1 MHIFNLDSNG
11 FFMSLHHTLRNKTL
25 IGVFGAF
32 SAYLIWGL
40 QPLYWKA
47 MQEVSS
53 WTAVAHRYCWTT
65 ILLAVFIVV
74 TGLFPEFRST
84 CQHLWEKK
92 SRLLLLFTAAFVAAA
107 NGWINI
113 IAPMTGQVVQLGSG
127 LFLTP
132 LMSILLGVLFFKEKL
147 NTLQKFSIALAAIGV
162 GIMLCRLSVFP
173 WVSLGVS
180 STWAVY
186 GALKKKLNLAPVVS
200 IFLESLFIMPIALVY
215 LSTSNLQAFWPMLV
229 SFDLTAWGL
238 VGTGI
243 LTAVP
248 LIAYNY
254 STNYLP
260 MSILGFCQYIGPI
273 LTLVLGVFVFGESFE
288 TDRLFAMSFV
298 WSGIVLFLF
307 DQWRSNYQ

>member
-1 MHIFNLDSNG
+1 MTLTQT
-11 FFMSLHHTLRNKTL
+11 LHNKTL
-25 IGVFGAF
+25 IGVVGAF

-40 QPLYWKA
+40 QPLYWEA

-65 ILLAVFIVV
+65 ILLAIFIIAS
-74 TGLFPEFRST
+74 GLFSEFRST
-84 CQHLWEKK
+84 CQNLWSKK
-92 SRLLLLFTAAFVAAA
+92 SRLILLLAAAFVAAA

-162 GIMLCRLSVFP
+162 GIMLWRLSVFP

-215 LSTSNLQAFWPMLV
+215 LMTNNLPAFWPMLA

-254 STNYLP
+254 STNYLS

-273 LTLVLGVFVFGESFE
+273 LTLVLGIFVFDEPFE
-288 TDRLFAMSFV
+288 QDRLYAMSFV
-298 WSGIVLFLF
+298 WAGIVLFLF
-307 DQWRSNYQ
+307 DQWRRSRGRFQYL